1 MSRNRRS
8 PGVVRITCTDPS
20 HEGTR
25 GWQRY
30 GCRHVTTLYLAERA
44 GNSEGPRVTLHWD
57 AESPDAPV
65 KDRRR
70 DDGQWVLRFRCRCG
84 RDVQRAESDL
94 VGIVQRYAAAF
105 PGRRVEIDLV
115 RLG

>member
-1 MSRNRRS
+1 MSRNHRRS
-8 PGVVRITCTDPS
+8 GVVRITCTDPT
-20 HEGTR
+20 HQGTR
-25 GWQRY
+25 EWQRN
-30 GCRHVTTLYLAERA
+30 GSRHVTTLYLAERA

-57 AESPDAPV
+57 GESPNAPT

-70 DDGQWVLRFRCRCG
+70 ADGQWVLRFRCRCG

-94 VGIVQRYAAAF
+94 LDIAQRYAAAF
-105 PGRRVEIDLV
+105 PRRRVEINLV